1 MSVQSLSLPSG
12 AYALDARIHTPT
24 TPARGAIVVAH
35 PHPAHG
41 GHMDHS
47 VVVTAAERAAAL
59 GLTAVRFDFRGV
71 RASGG
76 SVTDFLGHLDD
87 WRAATALAATLS
99 AGGPVLGGGFSYG
112 ARAVAALLRP
122 DRQDRPR
129 LDGLLLLAPAT
140 RVPRT
145 KRDFG
150 NLLLG
155 RPISDAARDGEVLQN
170 LRALEVPTE
179 VLVGALDVVAPAEE
193 LAAHLP
199 PHANLRVLA
208 DLNHFF
214 SRAKGAGKT
223 AHDVLDAAIDG
234 SLRELIAGA

>member
-1 MSVQSLSLPSG
+1 MSVSALSLSSG
-12 AYALDARIHTPT
+12 VYALDARVHTPT
-24 TPARGAIVVAH
+24 APVRGALVVAH

-41 GHMDHS
+41 GHMDHP
-47 VVVTAAERAAAL
+47 VVVTAAQRAAAL

-71 RASGG
+71 RASEG

-87 WRAATALAATLS
+87 WRAAAAWAAIQA
-99 AGGPVLGGGFSYG
+99 AGGPVLGAGFSYG
-112 ARAVAALLRP
+112 ARSVAALLRP
-122 DRQDRPR
+122 DRRERPD
-129 LDGLLLLAPAT
+129 LAGLLLLAPAT

-170 LRALEVPTE
+170 LRALSVPVE
-179 VLVGALDVVAPAEE
+179 VLVGADDVVAPPDE

-199 PHANLRVLA
+199 PHAHLP

-214 SRAKGAGKT
+214 SRDQGAGRT
-223 AHDVLDAAIDG
+223 AHDVLDAAIDS
-234 SLRELIAGA
+234 SLQALLAG

>member
-1 MSVQSLSLPSG
+1 MSAQTLSLPSG
-12 AYALDARIHTPT
+12 VYTLDARLHTPPVQT
-24 TPARGAIVVAH
+24 RGAIVIAH

-47 VVVTAAERAAAL
+47 VVVTACERAATL
-59 GLTAVRFDFRGV
+59 GLAAVRFDFRGV
-71 RASGG
+71 RASEG

-87 WRAATALAATLS
+87 WRAAVLLAATHA

-112 ARAVAALLRP
+112 ARAIAALLRP
-122 DRQDRPR
+122 DRSNRPD

-170 LRALEVPTE
+170 LRSLDLPVE

-199 PHANLRVLA
+199 SHANLHVLA

-214 SRAKGAGKT
+214 SRDKGAGKT
-223 AHDVLDAAIDG
+223 AHDVLDGAIDG
-234 SLRELIAGA
+234 SLRALLEA